1 MQATKFL
8 FWIFFFVQFQTRVQ
22 AKALSFAE
30 HKIQRQI
37 SADLQGD
44 DSFHYPDYYQVKE
57 DPRLQNVNLLV
68 FNHVQSEF
76 PYPQI
81 PYNRKTQF
89 GMWIKDRTDG
99 TCMDTRGKVLVRDS
113 KSTVTYRPNGC
124 TVASG
129 DWDDP
134 YSGKHFVSASDIQI
148 DHFVPLKNAYMT
160 GGFEWDQKRRCLYAN
175 YMGNEFHLL
184 SVSGRENLKKSDS
197 SPSQYMPS
205 NHQYACVYLKQWL
218 QVKAIWN
225 LRITPKEASAV
236 QARVLDHSCDKT
248 EFVISSDTLKDQRRY
263 ITDHANL
270 CAETQN

>member
-1 MQATKFL
+1 MQSTKFL
-8 FWIFFFVQFQTRVQ
+8 IGILFCFQFHTQLHAQTFAAFD
-22 AKALSFAE
+22 AKVY
-30 HKIQRQI
+30 HQI

-44 DSFHYPDYYQVKE
+44 DSFRYPDYYQVKE

-68 FNHVQSEF
+68 LNHVESEF
-76 PYPQI
+76 PYPKT
-81 PYNRKTQF
+81 PYNRKAQF
-89 GMWIKDRTDG
+89 GTWIKDRTDG

-134 YSGKHFVSASDIQI
+134 YSGKHFDSASDIQI

-160 GGFEWDQKRRCLYAN
+160 GGFEWDQRKRCLYAN
-175 YMGNEFHLL
+175 YLGNQFHLL

-205 NHQYACVYLKQWL
+205 NRQYACVYLKQWL
-218 QVKAIWN
+218 EVKVIWG
-225 LRITPKEASAV
+225 LRITPKEAAAI
-236 QARVLDHSCDKT
+236 QARVNDNECDKT
-248 EFVISSDTLKDQRRY
+248 EFVVSSNFLKDQRRY
-263 ITDHANL
+263 MTDNADL
-270 CAETQN
+270 CAEN